1 MKHMIHKF
9 IHNETF
15 TKPDYLKK
23 LLIVLRIK
31 SLHYSALNVIMNHSC
46 EMKVNGDHSGTKYAN

>member
-1 MKHMIHKF
+1 MIHKF

-23 LLIVLRIK
+23 ITYSSK
-31 SLHYSALNVIMNHSC
+31 SLHYSALNVTLNHRC
-46 EMKVNGDHSGTKYAN
+46 EMKVSGDHSGTKYAN